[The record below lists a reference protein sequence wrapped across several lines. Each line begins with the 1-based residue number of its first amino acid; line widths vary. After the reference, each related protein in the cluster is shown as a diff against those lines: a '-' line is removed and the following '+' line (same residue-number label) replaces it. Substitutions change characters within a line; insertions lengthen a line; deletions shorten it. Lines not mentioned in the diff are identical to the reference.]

1 MGAVG
6 NNSNMLTSKSVLH
19 EEVLDSSHQPAT
31 WITNGVDRG
40 QGHVTLLQFR
50 DVTFIR
56 YLGNWG

>member
-1 MGAVG
+1 
-6 NNSNMLTSKSVLH
+6 MLTSKSVLH